1 MEKNSKSRLRIIV
14 VCVSLI
20 IAIGLIAIII
30 IYKNRFDYTSADG
43 EHKVFAELCKEN
55 MGLVDL
61 RLGYWSNTNYTIY
74 YDGTIETE
82 AVYKSEEG
90 DYTSES
96 KVKMSKSDFDLLKKN
111 LVAVKQEES
120 YEDGIDG
127 ATWDVN
133 VYDSNGECTAWCS
146 GYIIEFD
153 TSDSEVRSILSKYDE
168 TTKPDYMSSKY

>member
-1 MEKNSKSRLRIIV
+1 MIV

-20 IAIGLIAIII
+20 IAIGLIAGIII

-43 EHKVFAELCKEN
+43 EHKLFAELYN
-55 MGLVDL
+55 GNASLVDFK
-61 RLGYWSNTNYTIY
+61 RGYWSHTHYTIY

-96 KVKMSKSDFDLLKKN
+96 KVKMSKSDFELLKKN
-111 LVAVKQEES
+111 LVAVKQKKA
-120 YEDGIDG
+120 YEYGIDG

-168 TTKPDYMSSKY
+168 TTKPDYMSSRY